1 MRHTSSLAV
10 LLLFLVV
17 AQPAHADVV
26 YMKNGDRI
34 TGRVLQK
41 TAEKVLLKTAYAGKI
56 SIAWNE
62 VQAFTTDKPVNLYF
76 DDSGRATAKVQ
87 RDVSGNQILVKEDGE
102 AGTPF
107 TLSSLA
113 YVNPPKHV
121 TGEGFTWSGNVN
133 FGYKNERGN
142 TDKDE
147 YHLDGEIR
155 VRGLGERYRLSGE
168 FDRERSNNKTIKN
181 QWKAI
186 GFYNH
191 DLRDKWY
198 LFAHLFSEGDSKKDL
213 EVRATASVGPG
224 YRFFD
229 TDDLSLSVEAGPG
242 VTVERWDSDDEDDE
256 EYATARWGVEYE
268 HYVYKRFAQL
278 FHRQN
283 GVWSLKDT
291 EDYVLNTR
299 SGMNFDL
306 TKHIRSTV
314 AYHYDYDNGAPRDRD
329 KSDSKVL
336 ATIGYKW

>member
-1 MRHTSSLAV
+1 MRQSLSLA
-10 LLLFLVV
+10 LLLLLGLG
-17 AQPAHADVV
+17 PTAHADVV

-56 SIAWNE
+56 SIAWDE
-62 VQAFTTDKPVNLYF
+62 VQAFTTDKPVRLYF
-76 DDSGRATAKVQ
+76 EDSGRAKAKVQ
-87 RDVSGNQILVKEDGE
+87 RDASGNQILVKEDGE

-107 TLSSLA
+107 TLGSLA

-121 TGEGFTWSGNVN
+121 SGEGYTWSGNVN
-133 FGYKNERGN
+133 FGFESERGN
-142 TDKDE
+142 TDKDD

-155 VRGLGERYRLSGE
+155 VRGLRERYRLYGE
-168 FDRERSNNKTIKN
+168 FDRERSNNRTVKN

-186 GFYNH
+186 GSYSR
-191 DLRDKWY
+191 DLRKKWY
-198 LFAHLFSEGDSKKDL
+198 LFTNLFSEGDSKKDL
-213 EVRATASVGPG
+213 EVRATASIGPG

-242 VTVERWDSDDEDDE
+242 VTVERWDNDLEDDE

-283 GVWSLKDT
+283 GVWNLEETS
-291 EDYVLNTR
+291 DYVLTTR
-299 SGMNFDL
+299 TGVNFDL
-306 TKHIRSTV
+306 TKHLRSTFS
-314 AYHYDYDNGAPRDRD
+314 YHYEYDNGAPRDRD
-329 KSDSKVL
+329 KSDSKVI
-336 ATIGYKW
+336 ATVGYKW